1 MRIRPTSVATID
13 SRLAERLRQLRYAR
27 NLSLEQLE
35 TASGVSR
42 STLSRLEKAE
52 SSATAEVLGRLCAVF
67 GLPISRLLQEVED
80 TPSPHVTYDDQNVWR
95 DPSTGMVRRVISPP
109 TNGLSGEVI
118 GCSLPAGTV
127 IAYPGPPRPGLEHH
141 LILQE
146 GALRVTLGD
155 EDHRLAPGDCLR
167 YRLGGSSRFETPP
180 DQGAT
185 YLLFM
190 L

>member
-1 MRIRPTSVATID
+1 MRERASYVTMD
-13 SRLAERLRQLRYAR
+13 SRIATRLRQLRYAA

-42 STLSRLEKAE
+42 STLSRLEKAQT
-52 SSATAEVLGRLCAVF
+52 SATAETLGRLCAVF
-67 GLPISRLLQEVED
+67 GLPVSRLLQEVED
-80 TPSPHVTYDDQNVWR
+80 TPSPHIAHDAQPVWH
-95 DPSTGMVRRVISPP
+95 DPATGMVRRVISPP
-109 TNGLSGEVI
+109 ADGLTGEII
-118 GCSLPAGTV
+118 GCTLPPGTV
-127 IAYPGPPRPGLEHH
+127 IAYPAPPRPGLEHH
-141 LILQE
+141 LVLQE
-146 GALRVTLGD
+146 GALHVTLGD

-167 YRLGGSSRFETPP
+167 YRLRGSSRFETRP